1 MCAPEVP
8 LEEASVLSRSMLCD
22 APEGDVDPVRA
33 GGSLAESLIG
43 GDAVENNAF
52 SPPVTASEIALRPIR
67 GFENDFEG
75 ATADLGE
82 PFAEAL
88 LLLFAVTTFI
98 LGFLS
103 YSSLVTVGEV
113 ISFEGADVVADS
125 LAEELRKWP
134 IKLLPWYILAA
145 GEAIAATVSLI
156 ESTLPNRE

>member
-1 MCAPEVP
+1 M
-8 LEEASVLSRSMLCD
+8 
-22 APEGDVDPVRA
+22 
-33 GGSLAESLIG
+33 
-43 GDAVENNAF
+43 
-52 SPPVTASEIALRPIR
+52 R

-82 PFAEAL
+82 LFPDL
-88 LLLFAVTTFI
+88 LVLDVTIFM

-113 ISFEGADVVADS
+113 RSVEGGVAASAS

-134 IKLLPWYILAA
+134 IPWYILAA

-156 ESTLPNRE
+156 ESTLPKREWRLPPTWLIRLFSAW